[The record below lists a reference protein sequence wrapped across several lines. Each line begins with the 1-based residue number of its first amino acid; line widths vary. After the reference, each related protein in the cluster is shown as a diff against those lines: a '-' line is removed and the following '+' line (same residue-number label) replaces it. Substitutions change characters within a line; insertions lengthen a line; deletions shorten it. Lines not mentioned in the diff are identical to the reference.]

1 MRKSRL
7 DRKAICLK
15 TQRKCTPDAGLD
27 LESHVSVQ
35 CYEMPLGFFQMCHSC
50 LKAPSSALRP
60 GRKEPHS
67 GLNTVGGPALVLTP
81 LSPPSP
87 EGQVSTGL
95 GGYNHPSPRPPAG
108 TSPDDPE
115 PPAKARENSSKVHPQ
130 EMVTSLQL
138 RISVTSLQL
147 WRFLMENREGAGGL
161 GGWGAGAQKPAYPA
175 YPPANADFRGFQNPT
190 LELGSPGQYVAVCPR
205 EETETDHTE

>member
-15 TQRKCTPDAGLD
+15 TRRKCTPDAGLE

-35 CYEMPLGFFQMCHSC
+35 CYEMPLGFVQMCHSC

-60 GRKEPHS
+60 GRKEPHP

-95 GGYNHPSPRPPAG
+95 GGYAHPSPWPPAG

-130 EMVTSLQL
+130 ET
-138 RISVTSLQL
+138 VTSLQL
-147 WRFLMENREGAGGL
+147 WRLLMENREGAGGP
-161 GGWGAGAQKPAYPA
+161 GPRSQH
-175 YPPANADFRGFQNPT
+175 T
-190 LELGSPGQYVAVCPR
+190 LLIHQPMQTSEDSKILLWNLALQVSM
-205 EETETDHTE
+205 